1 MNLILLRE
9 DDFLSSG
16 LAKVSPR
23 QARHIR
29 KVHRAVKG
37 QTLRV
42 GLENGKMGVGTIR
55 SMEDEAILLDVEWT
69 EDPPAPSSIR
79 LILAMPRPKALKR
92 IIQDITTL
100 GIKELHIIKTWR
112 VEKSYWSSPVL
123 TAEGLEEQIRLGL
136 EQGRDTIFPTIT
148 VHPYFKP
155 FVEDVLPVI
164 SEGSLK
170 LVAHPKTQELAPR
183 DVQGPLTLI
192 IGPEG
197 GFIEYEVE
205 KFEEV
210 GFQIVSLGDRIMRV
224 ETAIPILIGRLT

>member
-9 DDFLSSG
+9 KDFLPSG

-23 QARHIR
+23 QEDHIR
-29 KVHRAVKG
+29 KVHRAVNG

-42 GLENGKMGVGTIR
+42 GLENGKMGFGTIR
-55 SMEDEAILLDVEWT
+55 SMEDEAILLDVECT
-69 EDPPAPSSIR
+69 EEPPAPSSIR

-112 VEKSYWSSPVL
+112 VEKSYWSSPAL
-123 TAEGLEEQIRLGL
+123 TVQSLEEQIRLGL
-136 EQGRDTIFPTIT
+136 EQGRDTVFPTIT
-148 VHPYFKP
+148 IHPYFKP
-155 FVEDVLPVI
+155 FVEDLLPKI

-170 LVAHPKTQELAPR
+170 LVAHPKTDQQAPR
-183 DVQGPLTLI
+183 DVQGPITLV

-197 GFIEYEVE
+197 GFIEYEIE
-205 KFEEV
+205 QFEEL

>member
-9 DDFLSSG
+9 KDFLPSG

-23 QARHIR
+23 QERHIR
-29 KVHRAVKG
+29 KVHQAVLG

-42 GLENGKMGVGTIR
+42 GLENGKMGYGTIR
-55 SMEDEAILLDVEWT
+55 SMEDDAILLDVQCT
-69 EDPPAPSSIR
+69 EEPPAPSSIR
-79 LILAMPRPKALKR
+79 MILAMPRPKALKR

-112 VEKSYWSSPVL
+112 VEKSYWSSPAL
-123 TAEGLEEQIRLGL
+123 TVESLQEQIRLGL
-136 EQGRDTIFPTIT
+136 EQGRDTVFPTIT

-155 FVEDVLPVI
+155 FVEDILPAI

-170 LVAHPKTQELAPR
+170 LVAHPKTEEQAPR
-183 DVQGPLTLI
+183 DVQGPITLV

-197 GFIEYEVE
+197 GFIEYEIE
-205 KFEEV
+205 KFQEL
-210 GFQIVSLGDRIMRV
+210 GFQIVSLGNRIMRV

>member
-9 DDFLSSG
+9 KDFLPSG

-23 QARHIR
+23 QERHIR
-29 KVHRAVKG
+29 KVHRAVGG

-42 GLENGKMGVGTIR
+42 GLENGKMGLGTIR
-55 SMEDEAILLDVEWT
+55 SMEEESILLEVEWT
-69 EDPPAPSSIR
+69 EDPPAPSKIR
-79 LILAMPRPKALKR
+79 LVLAMPRPKALKR

-112 VEKSYWSSPVL
+112 VEKSYWASPAL
-123 TAEGLEEQIRLGL
+123 TTESLEAAIRLGL

-155 FVEDVLPVI
+155 FVEDILPVI
-164 SEGSLK
+164 SEGSIK
-170 LVAHPKTQELAPR
+170 LVAHPKTEERAPR
-183 DVQGPLTLI
+183 EVAGSVTLI

-197 GFIEYEVE
+197 GFIEYEIQ
-205 KFEEV
+205 KFEEL

>member
-9 DDFLSSG
+9 KDFLLSG

-23 QARHIR
+23 QERHIR
-29 KVHRAVKG
+29 SVHRAVMG

-42 GLENGKMGVGTIR
+42 GLENGKMGLGTIR
-55 SMEDEAILLDVEWT
+55 SMKENEILLEIEWT
-69 EDPPAPSSIR
+69 EEPPEPSLIR

-112 VEKSYWSSPVL
+112 VEKSYWSSPAL
-123 TAEGLEEQIRLGL
+123 SPESLNEQIRLGL
-136 EQGRDTIFPTIT
+136 EQGRDTVFPTIT

-155 FVEDVLPVI
+155 FVEDVLPTI

-170 LVAHPKTQELAPR
+170 LVAHPKTETAAPR
-183 DVQGPLTLI
+183 AVDQPVTLI

-197 GFIEYEVE
+197 GFIDYEVE
-205 KFEEV
+205 KFEEL

>member
-1 MNLILLRE
+1 MNLILLSE
-9 DDFLSSG
+9 KDFLPSG

-23 QARHIR
+23 QERHIR
-29 KVHRAVKG
+29 KVHKAVKG
-37 QTLRV
+37 QSLRV
-42 GLENGKMGVGTIR
+42 GLENGKMGLGTIR
-55 SMEDEAILLDVEWT
+55 SMDEESILLEVEWT
-69 EDPPAPSSIR
+69 EDPPSPSQIR

-100 GIKELHIIKTWR
+100 GIKDVHIIKTWR
-112 VEKSYWSSPVL
+112 VEKSYWSSPSL
-123 TAEGLEEQIRLGL
+123 SPESLKEQMRLGL

-155 FVEDVLPVI
+155 FVEDLLPGI

-170 LVAHPKTQELAPR
+170 LVAHPKTEDFAPR
-183 DVQGPLTLI
+183 HVKGPITLI

-197 GFIEYEVE
+197 GFIEYEIQ
-205 KFEEV
+205 KFEDL

>member
-9 DDFLSSG
+9 DDFLPSG

-23 QARHIR
+23 QERHIR
-29 KVHRAVKG
+29 SVHQAVTG

-42 GLENGKMGVGTIR
+42 GVENGKMGVGTII
-55 SMEDEAILLDVEWT
+55 SMEEEAILLEVEWT
-69 EDPPAPSSIR
+69 EEPPEPSSIR
-79 LILAMPRPKALKR
+79 LILAMPRPKALNR
-92 IIQDITTL
+92 IIQDIATL

-123 TAEGLEEQIRLGL
+123 SPESLNEQIRLGL
-136 EQGRDTIFPTIT
+136 EQGRDTVFPTIT

-155 FVEDVLPVI
+155 FVEDILPVI

-170 LVAHPKTQELAPR
+170 LVAHPKTETKAPR
-183 DVQGPLTLI
+183 TIDQPVTLV

-197 GFIEYEVE
+197 GFIDYEVE
-205 KFEEV
+205 KFEEL
-210 GFQIVSLGDRIMRV
+210 GFQIVSLGARIMRV
-224 ETAIPILIGRLT
+224 ETAITVLIGRLT